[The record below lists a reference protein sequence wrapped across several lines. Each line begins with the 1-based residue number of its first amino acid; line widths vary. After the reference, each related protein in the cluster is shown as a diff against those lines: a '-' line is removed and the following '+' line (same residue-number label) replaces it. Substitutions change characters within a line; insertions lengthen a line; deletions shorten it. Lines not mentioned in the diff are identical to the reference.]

1 MADRRATEIE
11 LDTMEGFASR
21 EKLHHHLNDQELDF
35 NGHAVMSALIAPER
49 SVKFHGSL
57 VAQLLL
63 KDENLPMNDF
73 VSDWSSTLLTTVSQA
88 SKADDIS
95 LTRVALSAFLLS
107 LERCPGAQRVVM
119 EKGLHLMRETTKRTM
134 NHKSVQESLAK
145 GLESLCSGDMRLS
158 LEEGQKWSCILLPWV
173 FRETSSDAIRSSAI
187 TILSRICEDYGPSSI
202 PISQGWLAIML
213 SDILKSIKLS
223 LKGSAQPRDKVKTQ
237 IDQANVLSGTQSV
250 NQLASAV
257 VNLAVNG
264 DSFALEDFLT
274 LEPFINTYKNL
285 KKGNIPKMNALDSA
299 LATLK
304 GIKAMTVFS
313 PRFLN
318 FSSCFLFPRVF
329 VNEDASG
336 DIMVLQQQIQPLK
349 EELAI
354 LKRNNISR
362 SLAFGPKVIEEATQ
376 EHENDCT
383 RHDNK
388 ILKVSSKQLLFILV
402 FQLDTTKP
410 TKPCCLMILPFWF
423 SFTCNHSVSQLKS
436 LETSLTGALRR
447 DQMSEASIKQLEAE
461 IEQLN
466 RLVRQR
472 EDDNKCTKMMLKFR
486 EDKIYDQIQNEA
498 AQDNK
503 ENNYVRLELHLVFT
517 YNIPILNNMEL
528 SAQGYNRCLQQ
539 ETAQCLTWVGHPE
552 TRFTFD
558 HVACETIDQ
567 VPEMSNTEFCF
578 YMNLILLIAMCYK
591 KYEFVQETLFRMV
604 GLPMVENCLSGYN
617 SCIFAYG
624 QVTLLYEGR
633 SIQIRKVDPTLDME
647 ADHEGDNYTHII
659 ICAIYF
665 IF

>member
-1 MADRRATEIE
+1 MVLVDGANARTRHVPYRD
-11 LDTMEGFASR
+11 SR
-21 EKLHHHLNDQELDF
+21 
-35 NGHAVMSALIAPER
+35 
-49 SVKFHGSL
+49 
-57 VAQLLL
+57 
-63 KDENLPMNDF
+63 
-73 VSDWSSTLLTTVSQA
+73 LT
-88 SKADDIS
+88 
-95 LTRVALSAFLLS
+95 FLL
-107 LERCPGAQRVVM
+107 
-119 EKGLHLMRETTKRTM
+119 
-134 NHKSVQESLAK
+134 
-145 GLESLCSGDMRLS
+145 
-158 LEEGQKWSCILLPWV
+158 
-173 FRETSSDAIRSSAI
+173 
-187 TILSRICEDYGPSSI
+187 
-202 PISQGWLAIML
+202 QG
-213 SDILKSIKLS
+213 
-223 LKGSAQPRDKVKTQ
+223 V
-237 IDQANVLSGTQSV
+237 
-250 NQLASAV
+250 
-257 VNLAVNG
+257 
-264 DSFALEDFLT
+264 
-274 LEPFINTYKNL
+274 
-285 KKGNIPKMNALDSA
+285 
-299 LATLK
+299 
-304 GIKAMTVFS
+304 
-313 PRFLN
+313 
-318 FSSCFLFPRVF
+318 

-388 ILKVSSKQLLFILV
+388 ILKVSSKQL
-402 FQLDTTKP
+402 
-410 TKPCCLMILPFWF
+410 
-423 SFTCNHSVSQLKS
+423 KS

-486 EDKIYDQIQNEA
+486 EDKIHDQIQNEA

-567 VPEMSNTEFCF
+567 VPEMSNIEFCF

>member
-1 MADRRATEIE
+1 MMKNTRREKNYE
-11 LDTMEGFASR
+11 LDS
-21 EKLHHHLNDQELDF
+21 KLQKK
-35 NGHAVMSALIAPER
+35 SANKL
-49 SVKFHGSL
+49 
-57 VAQLLL
+57 
-63 KDENLPMNDF
+63 
-73 VSDWSSTLLTTVSQA
+73 
-88 SKADDIS
+88 
-95 LTRVALSAFLLS
+95 
-107 LERCPGAQRVVM
+107 
-119 EKGLHLMRETTKRTM
+119 
-134 NHKSVQESLAK
+134 
-145 GLESLCSGDMRLS
+145 
-158 LEEGQKWSCILLPWV
+158 
-173 FRETSSDAIRSSAI
+173 IRSSAI

-202 PISQGWLAIML
+202 PISKGWLAIML
-213 SDILKSIKLS
+213 SDILKSRKLS

-237 IDQANVLSGTQSV
+237 INQANVLFGTQSV

-285 KKGNIPKMNALDSA
+285 KKGNIQFFRFCTCNFKGYQSNDSVFTCVIESRWEKDSTSNLRFARLNLVDLAGSESHVIMVLVDGANARTRHVPYRDSR
-299 LATLK
+299 LT
-304 GIKAMTVFS
+304 
-313 PRFLN
+313 FL
-318 FSSCFLFPRVF
+318 LQGV

-336 DIMVLQQQIQPLK
+336 DIMVVQQQIQPLK
-349 EELAI
+349 E
-354 LKRNNISR
+354 
-362 SLAFGPKVIEEATQ
+362 
-376 EHENDCT
+376 
-383 RHDNK
+383 
-388 ILKVSSKQLLFILV
+388 
-402 FQLDTTKP
+402 
-410 TKPCCLMILPFWF
+410 
-423 SFTCNHSVSQLKS
+423 LKS

-466 RLVRQR
+466 RL
-472 EDDNKCTKMMLKFR
+472 
-486 EDKIYDQIQNEA
+486 EA

-517 YNIPILNNMEL
+517 YNIPILNNMEF

-617 SCIFAYG
+617 SCIFAYR